1 MLHAKMQKEVGT
13 VHYKRSVFRS
23 LAMVTQLGFSVLT
36 PILLCVYT
44 GYLVDS
50 HFGTKLMVPMLILGV
65 LAGGRC
71 GWVMARNT
79 LLQEQK
85 EDERLRQQQSAG
97 QGRSGISKPNSQ
109 AAFFMKTA
117 KEAGNNG
124 VAEQVNEKAA
134 CGNVSRNHF
143 LQCDSGHL
151 AVLLLP
157 KVSYPGWVPVIM
169 GLVVGPQEPF
179 VCWFI
184 WRYDRAGAGQ
194 RK

>member
-23 LAMVTQLGFSVLT
+23 FAMVTQLGFSVLT

-97 QGRSGISKPNSQ
+97 QGRSGISKPKQPSRILRESSQ
-109 AAFFMKTA
+109 TETGTA
-117 KEAGNNG
+117 GRSGSMHAETGSMQNMETDAGQTVKEADHNG
-124 VAEQVNEKAA
+124 MAE
-134 CGNVSRNHF
+134 
-143 LQCDSGHL
+143 
-151 AVLLLP
+151 
-157 KVSYPGWVPVIM
+157 
-169 GLVVGPQEPF
+169 
-179 VCWFI
+179 
-184 WRYDRAGAGQ
+184 
-194 RK
+194 

>member
-1 MLHAKMQKEVGT
+1 MQKEVET

-79 LLQEQK
+79 LLQERK

-97 QGRSGISKPNSQ
+97 QGRSGISKPKQ
-109 AAFFMKTA
+109 P
-117 KEAGNNG
+117 
-124 VAEQVNEKAA
+124 
-134 CGNVSRNHF
+134 SRIFHE
-143 LQCDSGHL
+143 DSKG
-151 AVLLLP
+151 
-157 KVSYPGWVPVIM
+157 G
-169 GLVVGPQEPF
+169 
-179 VCWFI
+179 
-184 WRYDRAGAGQ
+184 R
-194 RK
+194 

>member
-1 MLHAKMQKEVGT
+1 MIHAKMQKEVET

-97 QGRSGISKPNSQ
+97 QGRSGISKPKQ
-109 AAFFMKTA
+109 P
-117 KEAGNNG
+117 
-124 VAEQVNEKAA
+124 
-134 CGNVSRNHF
+134 SRNFHE
-143 LQCDSGHL
+143 DSKG
-151 AVLLLP
+151 
-157 KVSYPGWVPVIM
+157 G
-169 GLVVGPQEPF
+169 
-179 VCWFI
+179 
-184 WRYDRAGAGQ
+184 R
-194 RK
+194 

>member
-71 GWVMARNT
+71 GWAFCVRAAR
-79 LLQEQK
+79 QK
-85 EDERLRQQQSAG
+85 PAQPV
-97 QGRSGISKPNSQ
+97 GR
-109 AAFFMKTA
+109 
-117 KEAGNNG
+117 
-124 VAEQVNEKAA
+124 AA
-134 CGNVSRNHF
+134 CM
-143 LQCDSGHL
+143 QKL
-151 AVLLLP
+151 AVCRAWKQMP
-157 KVSYPGWVPVIM
+157 
-169 GLVVGPQEPF
+169 
-179 VCWFI
+179 
-184 WRYDRAGAGQ
+184 DRQ
-194 RK
+194 

>member
-1 MLHAKMQKEVGT
+1 MQKEVGT

-85 EDERLRQQQSAG
+85 EDERLGTKRNQQT
-97 QGRSGISKPNSQ
+97 
-109 AAFFMKTA
+109 KTA
-117 KEAGNNG
+117 KP
-124 VAEQVNEKAA
+124 
-134 CGNVSRNHF
+134 HF
-143 LQCDSGHL
+143 
-151 AVLLLP
+151 A
-157 KVSYPGWVPVIM
+157 
-169 GLVVGPQEPF
+169 
-179 VCWFI
+179 
-184 WRYDRAGAGQ
+184 
-194 RK
+194 

>member
-1 MLHAKMQKEVGT
+1 MQKEVGT

-97 QGRSGISKPNSQ
+97 QGRSGISKPKQ
-109 AAFFMKTA
+109 PRRIVH
-117 KEAGNNG
+117 EASKGG
-124 VAEQVNEKAA
+124 
-134 CGNVSRNHF
+134 R
-143 LQCDSGHL
+143 
-151 AVLLLP
+151 
-157 KVSYPGWVPVIM
+157 
-169 GLVVGPQEPF
+169 
-179 VCWFI
+179 
-184 WRYDRAGAGQ
+184 
-194 RK
+194 

>member
-71 GWVMARNT
+71 GWVEA
-79 LLQEQK
+79 E
-85 EDERLRQQQSAG
+85 SAN
-97 QGRSGISKPNSQ
+97 QNSQ
-109 AAFFMKTA
+109 AAFCVRAARQKPA
-117 KEAGNNG
+117 QPVGR
-124 VAEQVNEKAA
+124 AA
-134 CGNVSRNHF
+134 CM
-143 LQCDSGHL
+143 QKL
-151 AVLLLP
+151 AVCRTWKQML
-157 KVSYPGWVPVIM
+157 
-169 GLVVGPQEPF
+169 
-179 VCWFI
+179 
-184 WRYDRAGAGQ
+184 DRQ
-194 RK
+194 

>member
-1 MLHAKMQKEVGT
+1 M
-13 VHYKRSVFRS
+13 HYKRSVFRS

-85 EDERLRQQQSAG
+85 EDERSSRV
-97 QGRSGISKPNSQ
+97 QGRDEAESANQNSQ
-109 AAFFMKTA
+109 AAFCVRAARQKPA
-117 KEAGNNG
+117 QPVGR
-124 VAEQVNEKAA
+124 AA
-134 CGNVSRNHF
+134 CM
-143 LQCDSGHL
+143 QKL
-151 AVLLLP
+151 AVCRTWKQMP
-157 KVSYPGWVPVIM
+157 
-169 GLVVGPQEPF
+169 
-179 VCWFI
+179 
-184 WRYDRAGAGQ
+184 DRQ
-194 RK
+194 